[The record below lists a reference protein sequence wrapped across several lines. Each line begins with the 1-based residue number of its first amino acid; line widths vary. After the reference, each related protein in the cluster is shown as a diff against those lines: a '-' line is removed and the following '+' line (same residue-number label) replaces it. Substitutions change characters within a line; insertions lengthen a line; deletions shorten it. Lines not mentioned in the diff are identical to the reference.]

1 MDSILDF
8 VGNTGRINNTK
19 FISFINGISKEK
31 FIASSTHPFIVS
43 RKLYEGHLQKFG
55 DSKNTMVFNVSAI
68 RDHLANKPSE
78 NLEDTFSGLNDDE
91 NFNQSIFAL
100 KKNRDSN
107 SSANVFTI
115 GRIIPNDIIIPDFT
129 ISKKHCSVRLI
140 ENSYY
145 VTDLGSTN
153 GTLIAG
159 RLLQANES
167 QVLNDGEFIT
177 IGRLGFVFMPP
188 AKIYDLLRR

>member
-1 MDSILDF
+1 MILEL
-8 VGNTGRINNTK
+8 NK
-19 FISFINGISKEK
+19 IS
-31 FIASSTHPFIVS
+31 
-43 RKLYEGHLQKFG
+43 YLQ
-55 DSKNTMVFNVSAI
+55 SAEQLI
-68 RDHLANKPSE
+68 
-78 NLEDTFSGLNDDE
+78 
-91 NFNQSIFAL
+91 
-100 KKNRDSN
+100 
-107 SSANVFTI
+107 SSA
-115 GRIIPNDIIIPDFT
+115 DL
-129 ISKKHCSVRLI
+129 VRLI